1 VFATVGQRREGR
13 VAMPA
18 KKPAKSGG
26 DGKAFRPYHSTNVPK
41 EADLEKV
48 FHSDGDQPITTL
60 MLRHIPNKYSQSS
73 LLKEI
78 DFKGF
83 QGKYDFFYM
92 PMDVHNRTNVGY
104 AFINF
109 VDTRDARDFFLLFS
123 NYRFECHTSGKIG
136 TVAPGHVQ
144 GLENNVCQFGPRA
157 VATAQNV
164 QYRPLVFRD
173 GKQVDLK
180 TVFQELQHK
189 GCQVPEL
196 LKPSGWT
203 EHFPVGAVQKVVP
216 PGLLNCD
223 SQEAEEFCARQRL
236 TDVWKQSSLEPCF
249 VEPPPGLYRSP
260 SSSTSASTDR
270 KEVTEFKGSKG
281 RKHRAGGPAASF

>member
-1 VFATVGQRREGR
+1 MDSGGRRRGDD
-13 VAMPA
+13 VAMPKGKA
-18 KKPAKSGG
+18 AKSGTGG
-26 DGKAFRPYHSTNVPK
+26 DGKTFRPYHSTNVPK
-41 EADLEKV
+41 EADLERA

-109 VDTRDARDFFLLFS
+109 VTTRDARDFFLMFS
-123 NYRFECHTSGKIG
+123 NYRFEFHASGKIG

-144 GLENNVCQFGPRA
+144 GLENNVCHFGHRA

-180 TVFQELQHK
+180 AVFQGLQQK
-189 GCQVPEL
+189 GSQVPEVWT
-196 LKPSGWT
+196 KP
-203 EHFPVGAVQKVVP
+203 PRAAYAAPKLAA
-216 PGLLNCD
+216 PGPLDCD
-223 SQEAEEFCARQRL
+223 WQEAEGFCTSEATPDLPR
-236 TDVWKQSSLEPCF
+236 SL
-249 VEPPPGLYRSP
+249 
-260 SSSTSASTDR
+260 SSSTSATSTDKKETMICVAEERGSEKQGQSEGLGLAMPR
-270 KEVTEFKGSKG
+270 K
-281 RKHRAGGPAASF
+281 